1 MNRRILMKSLLNIS
15 FFSSL
20 LSLVNI
26 QSSRANSAG
35 RVVILGAGWGG
46 LSAAKTI
53 KKLSPET
60 EVVIIDKNKEF
71 TSCPMS
77 NWVIGQLKTMKD
89 ITFKFDNLK
98 NNYSI
103 KFIHER
109 AISIDVVKKSIQTDS
124 QLLTYNKLI
133 LSPGVEL
140 DYSAIENWNENYI
153 TDFPSAWKA
162 GNETKLLSEK
172 IKNLRNGGV
181 VSIAIPLGPYRC
193 PPGPY
198 ERASLIASY
207 LSKHKKNTKLIVLD
221 SNSKIISKG
230 ALFKE
235 AWDEFYS
242 EIIEYR
248 PNSGVVGVDKNN
260 STLITDFEDIKC
272 DVANLIPAQKAPE
285 LLKKSGLINRGKNW
299 AAVNPY
305 DFSSSIAS
313 DVFIIGD
320 STSQSNVGGV
330 PKSGYVANSM
340 GKVCGLAVVAELYDL
355 EKISPS
361 LINTCY
367 SLVSSEE
374 GISVSAVYNYN
385 QEENKIKSIPG
396 AKGLSP
402 NRSAI
407 IKDNAWDWATNIWAD
422 MLG

>member
-1 MNRRILMKSLLNIS
+1 MNRRILMQGFLNIS

-26 QSSRANSAG
+26 QSSHAKSAG

-77 NWVIGQLKTMKD
+77 NWVIGQLKTMED

-98 NNYSI
+98 TNYSI
-103 KFIHER
+103 KFVHEL
-109 AISIDVVKKSIQTDS
+109 AMSIDVAKKSIQTDS
-124 QLLTYNKLI
+124 QFLTYDKLI

-162 GNETKLLSEK
+162 GYETKLLSEK
-172 IKNLRNGGV
+172 IKNLPNGGV

-207 LSKHKKNTKLIVLD
+207 LSKYKKNTKLIILD
-221 SNSKIISKG
+221 SNQKIISKG

-242 EIIEYR
+242 DIIEYR
-248 PNSGVVGVDKNN
+248 PNSGVVGVDKKN
-260 STLITDFEDIKC
+260 STFITDFEDIKC